1 MRSSDTWVC
10 VADGSRASFFRCDGP
25 RHDLEPVM
33 GYGVPADGRPFLG
46 RVAGQLDR
54 AARTHL
60 FEHLVLVG
68 PQSVLSA
75 LEGHMTPD
83 TRQLVIGEVDR
94 DLIRTTPR
102 ELTTCLRDWLPH

>member
-10 VADGSRASFFRCDGP
+10 VADGTRASFYRCDGP
-25 RHDLEPVM
+25 RNDLEPVM
-33 GYGVPADGRPFLG
+33 GFGVPADGRPFFG
-46 RVAGQLDR
+46 RVAGQLNR

-68 PQSVLSA
+68 PRAVLSA
-75 LEGHMTPD
+75 LEGDMTDD
-83 TRQLVIGEVDR
+83 TRNLVVGAVDR
-94 DLIRTTPR
+94 DLSRRTPR

>member
-1 MRSSDTWVC
+1 
-10 VADGSRASFFRCDGP
+10 
-25 RHDLEPVM
+25 M